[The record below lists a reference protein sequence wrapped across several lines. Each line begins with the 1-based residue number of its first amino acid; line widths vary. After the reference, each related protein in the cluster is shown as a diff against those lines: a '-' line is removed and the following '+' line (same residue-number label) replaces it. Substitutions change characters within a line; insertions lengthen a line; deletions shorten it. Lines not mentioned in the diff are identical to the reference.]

1 MERQNKNS
9 PYEALRWDEKVLS
22 RYGSAYTL
30 VYIYRITKLRSFL
43 CSMMEGG
50 LFLDIGKFLES
61 TCVDLHSPHK
71 VQVVEVL

>member
-1 MERQNKNS
+1 
-9 PYEALRWDEKVLS
+9 
-22 RYGSAYTL
+22 
-30 VYIYRITKLRSFL
+30 
-43 CSMMEGG
+43 MMEGG